1 MAELALIRTAQGL
14 VPATE
19 ADRETIQCWKAGQVI
34 HGKFTKM
41 RNARF
46 HGKFFAMLDLAWE
59 YWEPV
64 GGLIP
69 RQEMRGIRGLAK
81 FFEAQNGRPGQLS
94 NAVDAY
100 IAGLEQ
106 ARAERFPSVDKSR
119 EAFREWVTI
128 EAGHFHLVRTP
139 DGVRKEAKSISWASM
154 DDTQFE
160 PLYRDVFNAC
170 WRLVLSAHFE
180 TEEAALAAADQIG
193 SFA

>member
-19 ADRETIQCWKAGQVI
+19 ADREAIQCWKAGQVI

-139 DGVRKEAKSISWASM
+139 DGVRKEAKSISWANM

-170 WRLVLSAHFE
+170 WRLVLSAHFD
-180 TEEAALAAADQIG
+180 TEGAALAAADQIG

>member
-14 VPATE
+14 IPATE
-19 ADRETIQCWKAGQVI
+19 ADREITSKWKLGQVV
-34 HGKFTKM
+34 HGKFTRM
-41 RNARF
+41 RNAKF
-46 HGKFFAMLDLAWE
+46 HGKFFSMLDLAWD

-64 GGLIP
+64 GGLVP

-81 FFEAQNGRPGQLS
+81 FFEAASGKPGQLTH
-94 NAVDAY
+94 AVDNY
-100 IAGLEQ
+100 IAQLE
-106 ARAERFPSVDKSR
+106 AERAERFPAVDKSR

-154 DDTQFE
+154 DDTAFE
-160 PLYRDVFNAC
+160 PLYRDVFSAC

-180 TEEAALAAADQIG
+180 NEQEAMRAADQIG
-193 SFA
+193 SYG

>member
-19 ADRETIQCWKAGQVI
+19 VDRETIQCWKAGQVI

-100 IAGLEQ
+100 ITGLEQ

-139 DGVRKEAKSISWASM
+139 DGVRKEAKSISWANM

-180 TEEAALAAADQIG
+180 TEGAALAAADQIG

>member
-19 ADRETIQCWKAGQVI
+19 ADREAIQCWKAGQVI

-180 TEEAALAAADQIG
+180 TEGAALAAADQIG
-193 SFA
+193 SFS

>member
-1 MAELALIRTAQGL
+1 MAELALIRTVQGL

-19 ADRETIQCWKAGQVI
+19 ADRELTQKWKLGQVV

-41 RNARF
+41 RNAKF
-46 HGKFFAMLDLAWE
+46 HGKFFSMLDLAWE

-64 GGLIP
+64 GGLVP

-81 FFEAQNGRPGQLS
+81 FFEAQSGKPGQLS
-94 NAVDAY
+94 HAVDAY
-100 IAGLEQ
+100 IAGLEL
-106 ARAERFPSVDKSR
+106 ARAERFPAVDKSR

-154 DDTQFE
+154 DDTAFE

-180 TEEAALAAADQIG
+180 SEEAALSAADQIG
-193 SFA
+193 SYA

>member
-19 ADRETIQCWKAGQVI
+19 ADREVTQKWKLGQVV
-34 HGKFTKM
+34 HGKFTRM
-41 RNARF
+41 RNAKF
-46 HGKFFAMLDLAWE
+46 HGKFFSMLDLAWE

-64 GGLIP
+64 GGLVP
-69 RQEMRGIRGLAK
+69 RQEMRGIQGLAK
-81 FFEAQNGRPGQLS
+81 FFEAQSGKPGQLS
-94 NAVDAY
+94 NAVAAY
-100 IAGLEQ
+100 IEGLES
-106 ARAERFPSVDKSR
+106 ARAERFPAVDKSR

-139 DGVRKEAKSISWASM
+139 DGVRKEAKSISWSAM
-154 DDTQFE
+154 DDTAFE

-180 TEEAALAAADQIG
+180 SEEAAL
-193 SFA
+193 

>member
-139 DGVRKEAKSISWASM
+139 DGVRKEAKSISWANM

-170 WRLVLSAHFE
+170 WRLVLSAHFD
-180 TEEAALAAADQIG
+180 TEGAALAAADQIG

>member
-1 MAELALIRTAQGL
+1 MAELALIRTPQGL

-19 ADRETIQCWKAGQVI
+19 ADREVTQKWKLGQVV
-34 HGKFTKM
+34 HGKFTRM
-41 RNARF
+41 RNAKF
-46 HGKFFAMLDLAWE
+46 HGKFFSMLDLAWD

-64 GGLIP
+64 GGLVP

-81 FFEAQNGRPGQLS
+81 FFEDASGKPGQLS
-94 NAVDAY
+94 DAVAAY
-100 IAGLEQ
+100 IAQIE
-106 ARAERFPSVDKSR
+106 ADRAERFPSVDKSR

-154 DDTQFE
+154 DDTAFE

-180 TEEAALAAADQIG
+180 TEQAALAAADQIG
-193 SFA
+193 SYA

>member
-34 HGKFTKM
+34 HGKLTKM

-139 DGVRKEAKSISWASM
+139 DGVRKEAKSISWANM

>member
-81 FFEAQNGRPGQLS
+81 FFEAQSGKPGQLS

-100 IAGLEQ
+100 ITGLEQ
-106 ARAERFPSVDKSR
+106 ARSERFPAVDKSR

-139 DGVRKEAKSISWASM
+139 DGVRKEAKSISWANM
-154 DDTQFE
+154 DDSQFE

-170 WRLVLSAHFE
+170 WRLVLSAHFD
-180 TEEAALAAADQIG
+180 TEGAALAAADQIG

>member
-100 IAGLEQ
+100 ITGLEQ

-139 DGVRKEAKSISWASM
+139 DGVRKEAKSISWANM

-170 WRLVLSAHFE
+170 WRLVLSAHFD
-180 TEEAALAAADQIG
+180 TEGAALDAADQIG

>member
-139 DGVRKEAKSISWASM
+139 DGVRKEARSISWANM

-170 WRLVLSAHFE
+170 WRLVLSAHFD
-180 TEEAALAAADQIG
+180 TEGAALAAADQIG

>member
-19 ADRETIQCWKAGQVI
+19 ADRELTQKWKLGQVI

-41 RNARF
+41 RNAKF
-46 HGKFFAMLDLAWE
+46 HGKFFSMLDLAWD

-69 RQEMRGIRGLAK
+69 RQEMRGIQGLAK
-81 FFEAQNGRPGQLS
+81 YFEELNGKPGQLTG
-94 NAVDAY
+94 AVAAY
-100 IAGLEQ
+100 LAKLESD
-106 ARAERFPSVDKSR
+106 RAERFPAVDKSR
-119 EAFREWVTI
+119 EAFRDWITI
-128 EAGHFHLVRTP
+128 EAGHYHLVQTP
-139 DGVRKEAKSISWASM
+139 DGIRKERKSISWAAM
-154 DDTQFE
+154 DDLQFE
-160 PLYRDVFNAC
+160 PLYRDVFSAC

-180 TEEAALAAADQIG
+180 SEQDALGAADQMG

>member
-81 FFEAQNGRPGQLS
+81 FFEAQSGKPGQLS

-100 IAGLEQ
+100 ITGLEQ
-106 ARAERFPSVDKSR
+106 ARSERFPAVDKSR

-180 TEEAALAAADQIG
+180 TEGAALAAADQIG

>member
-1 MAELALIRTAQGL
+1 MAELALIRTVQGL

-19 ADRETIQCWKAGQVI
+19 ADRELTQKWKLGQVV

-41 RNARF
+41 RNAKF
-46 HGKFFAMLDLAWE
+46 HSKFFSMLDLAWE

-64 GGLIP
+64 GGLVP
-69 RQEMRGIRGLAK
+69 RQEMRGIQGLAK
-81 FFEAQNGRPGQLS
+81 FFEAQSGKPGQLS
-94 NAVDAY
+94 HAVDAY
-100 IAGLEQ
+100 IAGLES
-106 ARAERFPSVDKSR
+106 ARAERFPAVDKSR

-128 EAGHFHLVRTP
+128 EAGHYHLVRTP

-154 DDTQFE
+154 DDTAFE

-180 TEEAALAAADQIG
+180 SEEAALSAADQIG
-193 SFA
+193 SYA

>member
-19 ADRETIQCWKAGQVI
+19 ADREVTQRWKLGQVV

-41 RNARF
+41 RNAKF
-46 HGKFFAMLDLAWE
+46 HGKFFSMLDLAWE
-59 YWEPV
+59 YWEPA

-69 RQEMRGIRGLAK
+69 RQEMRGIQGLAK
-81 FFEAQNGRPGQLS
+81 FFEDANGKPGQLS
-94 NAVDAY
+94 GAVAAY
-100 IAGLEQ
+100 IARVE
-106 ARAERFPSVDKSR
+106 AERAERFPAVDKSR
-119 EAFREWVTI
+119 EAFRDWITI
-128 EAGHFHLVRTP
+128 EAGHFHLVQTP
-139 DGVRKEAKSISWASM
+139 DGIRKERKSISWAQM

-180 TEEAALAAADQIG
+180 TEEAALSAADQIG
-193 SFA
+193 SYA

>member
-81 FFEAQNGRPGQLS
+81 FFEAQSGKPGQLS

-106 ARAERFPSVDKSR
+106 ARSERFPAVDKSR

-128 EAGHFHLVRTP
+128 EAGHFRLVRTP
-139 DGVRKEAKSISWASM
+139 DGVRKEAKSISWANM

-180 TEEAALAAADQIG
+180 TEDAALAAADQIG

>member
-1 MAELALIRTAQGL
+1 MADLALIRTAQGL

-19 ADRETIQCWKAGQVI
+19 ADREAIQTWKTGQVI

-46 HGKFFAMLDLAWE
+46 HGKFFAMLDLAWD

-69 RQEMRGIRGLAK
+69 RQELRGIRGLAK
-81 FFEAQNGRPGQLS
+81 FFEEASGKPGQLS
-94 NAVDAY
+94 HAVEAY
-100 IAGLEQ
+100 IAQLEKD
-106 ARAERFPSVDKSR
+106 RAERFPAVDKSR
-119 EAFREWVTI
+119 EAFRDWITI
-128 EAGHFHLVRTP
+128 EAGHYHLVQTP
-139 DGVRKEAKSISWASM
+139 DGIRKERKSISWASM
-154 DDTQFE
+154 DDTEFE

-180 TEEAALAAADQIG
+180 SEEAALAAADMIG